1 MIARRLGWTVLV
13 LLGLSFVTFV
23 ILHVLPGD
31 PARTAAGPNA
41 TAAQIAV
48 QQRRLGLNQP
58 LLTQYV
64 HYLGNI
70 LRGRF
75 GTSIVTHQPISH
87 DLSRALPA
95 SIELVLAALFLNVIV
110 AIPLGALAAVRKNTW
125 VDALN
130 RTGVITLGAI
140 PIFWLGLILQ
150 LLIGGR
156 LHLLPLSGEVALNL
170 DTGHRI
176 TGLLTVDTFLE
187 GHWAACWSSITH
199 LILPAVTLA
208 ASFVPVVA
216 RTVRS
221 SMVAVM
227 DQEYITMARAKGAS
241 ELRVVIRHGLKNALV
256 PSVTIIGMQAGWMLS
271 STVLV
276 ETIYGLPGIGAYA
289 VNAVIQSDL
298 PAVVAVVLVIGTVFV
313 AVNAFVDILYVI
325 LNPQVRAE
333 AIGAAA

>member
-1 MIARRLGWTVLV
+1 M
-13 LLGLSFVTFV
+13 LSTGPGS
-23 ILHVLPGD
+23 LPS
-31 PARTAAGPNA
+31 GP
-41 TAAQIAV
+41 
-48 QQRRLGLNQP
+48 
-58 LLTQYV
+58 
-64 HYLGNI
+64 
-70 LRGRF
+70 
-75 GTSIVTHQPISH
+75 
-87 DLSRALPA
+87 SR
-95 SIELVLAALFLNVIV
+95 
-110 AIPLGALAAVRKNTW
+110 
-125 VDALN
+125 
-130 RTGVITLGAI
+130 
-140 PIFWLGLILQ
+140 
-150 LLIGGR
+150 
-156 LHLLPLSGEVALNL
+156 EVALNL